1 MANENVLQN
10 EAIKDFDFE
19 AMEDLISQQLEDQI
33 ADLEVIK
40 EQRDKIGT
48 PESLVNAVIDAAV
61 EGFNNNIAQQFGED
75 FIRNNGGLNLDL
87 SRDAHFQTVD
97 NFADGKFAE
106 HNPHAGEYQQKHEAM
121 QSNFEKDAQGNIRYH
136 TDRSGKTKENLVKG
150 ARTPYV

>member
-1 MANENVLQN
+1 MANENMLQN

-61 EGFNNNIAQQFGED
+61 EGFNRGP
-75 FIRNNGGLNLDL
+75 L
-87 SRDAHFQTVD
+87 
-97 NFADGKFAE
+97 
-106 HNPHAGEYQQKHEAM
+106 
-121 QSNFEKDAQGNIRYH
+121 
-136 TDRSGKTKENLVKG
+136 KT
-150 ARTPYV
+150 P

>member
-1 MANENVLQN
+1 MANENMLQN

-61 EGFNNNIAQQFGED
+61 EGFNNNIAIIVITTHTVVYFYINTC
-75 FIRNNGGLNLDL
+75 IR
-87 SRDAHFQTVD
+87 H
-97 NFADGKFAE
+97 
-106 HNPHAGEYQQKHEAM
+106 
-121 QSNFEKDAQGNIRYH
+121 I
-136 TDRSGKTKENLVKG
+136 
-150 ARTPYV
+150 

>member
-48 PESLVNAVIDAAV
+48 PESLSI
-61 EGFNNNIAQQFGED
+61 
-75 FIRNNGGLNLDL
+75 L
-87 SRDAHFQTVD
+87 STFV
-97 NFADGKFAE
+97 KLSSYCKVK
-106 HNPHAGEYQQKHEAM
+106 PIK
-121 QSNFEKDAQGNIRYH
+121 SNSDTGSPLSSA
-136 TDRSGKTKENLVKG
+136 
-150 ARTPYV
+150 

>member
-61 EGFNNNIAQQFGED
+61 EGFNRGP
-75 FIRNNGGLNLDL
+75 L
-87 SRDAHFQTVD
+87 
-97 NFADGKFAE
+97 
-106 HNPHAGEYQQKHEAM
+106 
-121 QSNFEKDAQGNIRYH
+121 
-136 TDRSGKTKENLVKG
+136 KT
-150 ARTPYV
+150 P